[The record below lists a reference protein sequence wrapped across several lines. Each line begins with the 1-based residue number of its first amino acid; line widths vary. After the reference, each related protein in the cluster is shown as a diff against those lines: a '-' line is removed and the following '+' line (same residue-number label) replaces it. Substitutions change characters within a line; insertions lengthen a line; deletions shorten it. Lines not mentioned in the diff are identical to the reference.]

1 MKRKTFIENLREQFQ
16 KIAFIK
22 KSIESGM
29 TLEQAIESYKK
40 TN

>member
-1 MKRKTFIENLREQFQ
+1 MDTTLVQKMKKTFQ

-29 TLEQAIESYKK
+29 TLEQAIEAYKK
-40 TN
+40 IN